1 MRALLNTEN
10 NVIDVQENDFPVH
23 PSCTWI
29 DCDDTVK
36 IGFKYDGTNFIDT
49 LSPTAEQIA
58 EKEAREASKA
68 SGNQKLLDL
77 GLSQEEATVLTGY
90 RPPE

>member
-1 MRALLNTEN
+1 MRALLNSEN
-10 NVIDVQENDFPVH
+10 IVIDVQTTDFEVH
-23 PSCTWI
+23 PSCTWL

-36 IGFKYDGTNFIDT
+36 IGFQYDGTNFIDI

-58 EKEAREASKA
+58 IHEQEQAAKA

-77 GLSQEEATVLTGY
+77 GLTQEEATIMTGY
-90 RPPE
+90 RPTE

>member
-1 MRALLNTEN
+1 MRALLDSDNK
-10 NVIDVQENDFPVH
+10 VIDVQENDFPVH

-36 IGFKYDGTNFIDT
+36 IGFEYDGTNFTDPD
-49 LSPTAEQIA
+49 LPTAEQIA
-58 EKEAREASKA
+58 AKEAREASKA
-68 SGNQKLLDL
+68 TGNQKLLDL
-77 GLSQEEATVLTGY
+77 GLSQEEATALTGY